1 VTGDGRTAEVVEVE
15 GLTKDYRIGDHVVH
29 ALRGVSLRVQVGE
42 FVAVMGPSGSGKS
55 TFMNLM
61 GCLDRPTS
69 GRYRLERRDIAG
81 LSPDELARVRNRQI
95 GFVFQGFNLLAR
107 RSALENVELPMLYS
121 GRSARE
127 RRQRARAAL
136 QKVGLGDR
144 VHHHP
149 AQLSGGQ
156 QQRVAIARALVNDPI
171 VILADEPTG
180 NLDTRTSV
188 EVMAQFQELNRSGI
202 TVLLVTHEEDIARYG
217 SRILG
222 FRDGR
227 LIRDEPVAEPMDAK
241 ILLGSL
247 PGELE
252 PVS

>member
-1 VTGDGRTAEVVEVE
+1 VGSTVIDVEA
-15 GLTKDYRIGDHVVH
+15 LTKDYNLGDHVVH
-29 ALRGVSLRVQVGE
+29 ALRGVSLKVDAGE

-55 TFMNLM
+55 TFMNVM

-69 GRYRLERRDIAG
+69 GRYWLEEREISA
-81 LSPDELARVRNRQI
+81 LSPDELAWMRNRRI

-107 RSALENVELPMLYS
+107 HSAVDNVALPLLYS
-121 GRSARE
+121 GRPARE
-127 RRQRARAAL
+127 RRERALAKL
-136 QKVGLGDR
+136 ELVGLAHRAG
-144 VHHHP
+144 HHP

-156 QQRVAIARALVNDPI
+156 QQRVAIARALVNDPV

-188 EVMAQFQELNRSGI
+188 EVMAVFQELNRSGI
-202 TVLLVTHEEDIARYG
+202 TILLVTHEEDIARYA

-227 LIRDEPVAEPMDAK
+227 LLRDEVVAEPVAAK
-241 ILLGSL
+241 ILLGTL
-247 PGELE
+247 PQDDA
-252 PVS
+252 